1 MRSASIISRR
11 MANKSAKFLL
21 SPRCVSSRSGHVS
34 VGRRA
39 ANQYLQILH
48 PSPRTDGRYLETI
61 HGLLA
66 ATRAP
71 CQSIDGVLNAIRLAR
86 EQNWTYFADVK
97 RFQYTLLEYARNV
110 MGIADVCRRTS

>member
-21 SPRCVSSRSGHVS
+21 SPRCLSSRSGHVF

-39 ANQYLQILH
+39 ANQSLKYCIPRLGLMAAILKQF
-48 PSPRTDGRYLETI
+48 

-71 CQSIDGVLNAIRLAR
+71 YQSMDGVLKAIRLAR
-86 EQNWTYFADVK
+86 EQNWPNFA
-97 RFQYTLLEYARNV
+97 
-110 MGIADVCRRTS
+110 M